1 LIINDKNCCGVIP
14 DFSFVEG
21 IMLGIVIKDNNAAY
35 ALGLRLGLE
44 QALASRKRAVK
55 YFDLADDVWRCDII
69 FQQIDPGTDCLLA
82 TPYIKQGFKGVF
94 FPIVER
100 DTNEKGKNEVC
111 ECLRHF
117 PIIFRDEPLGAVVD
131 RVVRQLECR
140 DRVKHVEHDSIMTKS
155 CSVCGRLRLSS
166 NEMKVIKF
174 LAKEYTLT
182 RISYVLKKSVK
193 TIFTQKKSAMK
204 KLNLQTNQELYSF
217 ISDNK
222 EMIGLF

>member
-1 LIINDKNCCGVIP
+1 
-14 DFSFVEG
+14 
-21 IMLGIVIKDNNAAY
+21 MLGIVIKDNNAAY
-35 ALGLRLGLE
+35 ALGLQLCLE
-44 QALASRKRAVK
+44 QALSARGRAVK
-55 YFDLADDVWRCDII
+55 HYDLTDDVWRCDII
-69 FQQIDPGTDCLLA
+69 FQQVDPGTDCLLA
-82 TPYIKQGFKGVF
+82 TPYVKQGFKGVF

-100 DTNEKGKNEVC
+100 DTNDKGQHEVC

-117 PIIFRDEPLGAVVD
+117 PIIFRDEPLGTVIE
-131 RVVRQLECR
+131 RVVRQLESR
-140 DRVKHVEHDSIMTKS
+140 DRMQHIEHESIIAKS
-155 CSVCGRLRLSS
+155 CGVCGRLRLSL

-217 ISDNK
+217 INHNK

>member
-1 LIINDKNCCGVIP
+1 
-14 DFSFVEG
+14 
-21 IMLGIVIKDNNAAY
+21 MLGIVIKDNNAAY

-44 QALASRKRAVK
+44 QALSARGRAVK
-55 YFDLADDVWRCDII
+55 HYDLTDDVWCCDII

-82 TPYIKQGFKGVF
+82 TPYIQQGFKGVF

-100 DTNEKGKNEVC
+100 DKHHKGHNEVC

-117 PIIFRDEPLGAVVD
+117 PIIFRDETLRAVVD
-131 RVVRQLECR
+131 RVVRQLESH

-155 CSVCGRLRLSS
+155 CCVCGRPRLSS
-166 NEMKVIKF
+166 NEMKVIK
-174 LAKEYTLT
+174 LLSKEYTLT
-182 RISYVLKKSVK
+182 RISFVLKKSVK
-193 TIFTQKKSAMK
+193 TVFTQKKSAMK

-217 ISDNK
+217 ISHNK

>member
-1 LIINDKNCCGVIP
+1 
-14 DFSFVEG
+14 
-21 IMLGIVIKDNNAAY
+21 MLGIVIKDNNAAY

-44 QALASRKRAVK
+44 QALSSRKRAVK
-55 YFDLADDVWRCDII
+55 YFDLADDTWRCDII
-69 FQQIDPGTDCLLA
+69 FQQIDPGIDCLLA
-82 TPYIKQGFKGVF
+82 TPYIQQGFKGIF

-100 DTNEKGKNEVC
+100 DTNDKEHDEVC

-140 DRVKHVEHDSIMTKS
+140 DRVKHVEHDGIMTKS
-155 CSVCGRLRLSS
+155 CCVCGRLRLST
-166 NEMKVIKF
+166 NEMKVIK
-174 LAKEYTLT
+174 LLSKEYSLT
-182 RISYVLKKSVK
+182 RISFVLKKSVK
-193 TIFTQKKSAMK
+193 TVFTQKKSAMK